1 MKKLEKVIHI
11 KGLGM
16 PMKATLL
23 KRTKHKAIYVRDDKV
38 YEVFRIKVSPPTTM
52 FGKDYPEREVYPGNE
67 DFGSSAWCF
76 NNKGL
81 AEELYI
87 NL

>member
-1 MKKLEKVIHI
+1 MKKLEEVIQI

-16 PMKATLL
+16 SMKTTLV
-23 KRTKHKAIYVRDDKV
+23 KRTKKKAMYLRDDMI
-38 YEVFRIKVSPPTTM
+38 YEVFRIKVSPPKTM

-67 DFGSSAWCF
+67 DFGSWAWCF
-76 NNKGL
+76 SKKTE
-81 AEELYI
+81 AEEIYK

>member
-23 KRTKHKAIYVRDDKV
+23 KRTKRKAIYVRDDKI
-38 YEVFRIKVSPPTTM
+38 YEVFRIQVSPPTNM
-52 FGKDYPEREVYPGNE
+52 FGREYPEREVYPGNE
-67 DFGSSAWCF
+67 DFGKNAWCF